1 MLRVWTVSGEE
12 LAALPVEEQS
22 DVRSLKRHL
31 QQFHGLPRFRQ
42 RLLCNGSSLDDDA
55 RLVAPVDLQIVLLP
69 FCHSAQEQVEE
80 LIDLAKRG
88 SLLQVEEVL
97 QRPQDPNLAVP
108 NACWFL
114 QSPCDSAN
122 PLLAAVENG
131 DVPMVSLLLE
141 ARASVTEE
149 IADVAASDLQLVSV
163 LLDAGGPGTGRCL
176 YHASS
181 QGRVELVRRL
191 LEAGADESYL
201 HFEETRFKFHST
213 SPRRS
218 QPVGT
223 PLSVASGQRHL
234 EVVQLLLE
242 AGADQ
247 HEATLAGTPLYVAC
261 SAGHTQI
268 VQLLL
273 EAGADEHFGT
283 ETETPLYVTSLKGHA
298 EAARCLLNSSADVN
312 TGNGKETPLY
322 AAASRGHVETVHVLL
337 QAGADRHR
345 GRVADMPLH
354 AAKCNGHTE
363 VVHLLQ
369 GTWQAAISFQKLFRV
384 MMPLTVCAVILGVRW
399 PSAWKL
405 ARAVFRH
412 RQSWIGRMW
421 TRMLLNLSIKAES
434 AAEALEKTIRDPA
447 RQPHINLTSSNMAS
461 RCDDVPTTTAGR
473 LVAICTFYA
482 GVVLVAIM
490 LTIVGGAFA
499 AHYPKWIK
507 NNKGK
512 DTGAVS
518 FRKSTVIP
526 SGENR

>member
-1 MLRVWTVSGEE
+1 M
-12 LAALPVEEQS
+12 AL
-22 DVRSLKRHL
+22 
-31 QQFHGLPRFRQ
+31 
-42 RLLCNGSSLDDDA
+42 
-55 RLVAPVDLQIVLLP
+55 
-69 FCHSAQEQVEE
+69 
-80 LIDLAKRG
+80 
-88 SLLQVEEVL
+88 
-97 QRPQDPNLAVP
+97 P
-108 NACWFL
+108 NACWLL

-131 DVPMVSLLLE
+131 DVPMASLLLE

-149 IADVAASDLQLVSV
+149 IADVAASDLQLLSV

-223 PLSVASGQRHL
+223 PLSVASGQGHL
-234 EVVQLLLE
+234 EVVQLLLQ

-283 ETETPLYVTSLKGHA
+283 ETETPLYVASLKGHA
-298 EAARCLLNSSADVN
+298 EATRCLLKSRADVN

-322 AAASRGHVETVHVLL
+322 AAASQGQLETVHVLL

-369 GTWQAAISFQKLFRV
+369 GTWQAAISFPQLFRALV
-384 MMPLTVCAVILGVRW
+384 PLLVCGVLLLGVRW
-399 PSAWKL
+399 PSFAWKL
-405 ARAVFRH
+405 ARAVFLN
-412 RQSWIGRMW
+412 RQSWVGRMW
-421 TRMLLNLSIKAES
+421 TRMLLNLSLKGRTSPISDPA
-434 AAEALEKTIRDPA
+434 TIRIAFCLSACGYACKEILPGS
-447 RQPHINLTSSNMAS
+447 PTS
-461 RCDDVPTTTAGR
+461 T
-473 LVAICTFYA
+473 
-482 GVVLVAIM
+482 
-490 LTIVGGAFA
+490 
-499 AHYPKWIK
+499 
-507 NNKGK
+507 
-512 DTGAVS
+512 
-518 FRKSTVIP
+518 
-526 SGENR
+526 